1 MKLDD
6 SIYVAGHKGLVGSAI
21 HRTLKRKGFK
31 NIITRTRSEL
41 ELLDTVSVKK
51 FFYEVKPKYVFLAAA
66 KVGGIYANNTF
77 PADFIRENIV
87 VQTNIIHESWKNG
100 VEKLLFLG
108 SSCIYPKLCPQPIK
122 EEYFLSGEL
131 EPTNDAY
138 AIAKIAGIKTCQS
151 YNKQYGTKFI
161 SVMPSNLY
169 GENDNFHPEN
179 SHVLPALIRK
189 FYEAKKINAKSV
201 KIWGTG
207 KARREFLHSDDLAE
221 GVIFLM
227 DNYLD
232 DEIINIGF
240 GEDQTILELA
250 GIIKNVSGY
259 NGELIFDPT
268 QPDGTP
274 RKILD
279 SSKIFTLGWN
289 PKISLKEGINIVY
302 KWYKNNNL

>member
-1 MKLDD
+1 MEIDS
-6 SIYVAGHKGLVGSAI
+6 SIYVAGHRGLVGSAI
-21 HRTLKRKGFK
+21 QRILKRKGYK

-41 ELLDTVSVKK
+41 ELLDSVSVKK
-51 FFYEVKPKYVFLAAA
+51 FFSEVKPKYVFLAAA
-66 KVGGIYANNTF
+66 KVGGIYANNKF

-122 EEYFLSGEL
+122 EEYLLSGEL
-131 EPTNDAY
+131 ESTNDAY

-189 FYEAKKINAKSV
+189 FHLAKKTNAKSV
-201 KIWGTG
+201 IVWGTG
-207 KARREFLHSDDLAE
+207 GARREFLHSDDLAE

-227 DNYLD
+227 DNYFG

-250 GIIKNVSGY
+250 EIIRDVIGY
-259 NGELIFDPT
+259 NGKLIFDPS

-279 SSKIFTLGWN
+279 SSKIFSLGWK
-289 PKISLKEGINIVY
+289 PKIILKEGINMVY
-302 KWYKNNNL
+302 KWYKKK